1 MATSTRK
8 NRTLLKR
15 AILFLVAF
23 AALVGIFAILMNGHN
38 LAVLAPAG
46 LIASKQKTLIVITTL
61 LGLFVVIPVFILLFT
76 IAWKYREGNTKAK
89 YTPDIGNNRLLE
101 GLWWG
106 IPATI
111 IIILSIITWQSTHEL
126 DPYKAISSSTKALN
140 VQVVS
145 LQWKWLFIYPD
156 LGVASVNYLAIPE
169 KTPIHF
175 EITSD
180 APMNSFWIP
189 NLGGQ
194 VYAMSG
200 MSTQLQ
206 LIADGVGIYRG
217 SSANMS
223 GEGFAGMTFNADS
236 MSTAYFTQWVKTAK
250 QSADALSD
258 VTYAALALPSK
269 NVQPKNYGSVV
280 SDLYNNIMMKSMMPD
295 NGSGM
300 SM

>member
-8 NRTLLKR
+8 NKTGGKRVILAVVALL
-15 AILFLVAF
+15 
-23 AALVGIFAILMNGHN
+23 ALCGIFAVLMHGHN
-38 LAVLAPAG
+38 LGVLAPAG
-46 LIASKQKTLIVITTL
+46 LIASKEKTLIIITTL
-61 LGLFVVIPVFILLFT
+61 LGLFVVVPVFILLFV
-76 IAWKYREGNTKAK
+76 IAWKYREGNTKAR
-89 YTPDIGNNRLLE
+89 YTPDVGSNRLLE

-106 IPATI
+106 IPAVI
-111 IIILSIITWQSTHEL
+111 IIILGVITWQSTRAL
-126 DPYKAISSSTKALN
+126 DPYKAIDSSTKPLT
-140 VQVVS
+140 VQVVA

-156 LGVASVNYLAIPE
+156 LGVASVNYVPIPE

-206 LIADGVGIYRG
+206 LMADSVGVYRG

-223 GEGFAGMTFNADS
+223 GEGFAGMTFNAES
-236 MSTAYFTQWVKTAK
+236 MTSANFMSWVYKAK
-250 QSADALSD
+250 AHADILNNTSYN
-258 VTYAALALPSK
+258 VLATPSK
-269 NVQPKNYGSVV
+269 NISPQSYRLVA
-280 SDLYNNIMMKSMMPD
+280 SDLYNTIMMKYMMPSD
-295 NGSGM
+295 GSGM
-300 SM
+300 NM